1 MLSSFTRFA
10 WEQLK
15 TLYSQSPYG
24 AAAVPFQV
32 GLYNSVNATELSFLS
47 IQIESDNSL
56 CPQQVTNRSDSH
68 GERLPLPWLRS
79 EFFLPHLSS
88 CQGSVCFFILYFGP
102 LKSGI
107 NRNASFN
114 MRAYSICLLSRK
126 KCAAVWQ
133 TRGSDTDT
141 TQTLVC
147 CRVYLCLY
155 AASQRH
161 VVVKVCESFM
171 RAYDAKTHVCVCWQL
186 MAL

>member
-1 MLSSFTRFA
+1 MQLSSLFFHSRLNQTTVF
-10 WEQLK
+10 
-15 TLYSQSPYG
+15 
-24 AAAVPFQV
+24 VPNKWLIGV
-32 GLYNSVNATELSFLS
+32 THTVNACR
-47 IQIESDNSL
+47 SL
-56 CPQQVTNRSDSH
+56 GSGQNFSYHTYQVVR
-68 GERLPLPWLRS
+68 
-79 EFFLPHLSS
+79 
-88 CQGSVCFFILYFGP
+88 GSVCFFILYFGP

>member
-79 EFFLPHLSS
+79 EFFLPLIKLSGGVFVLF
-88 CQGSVCFFILYFGP
+88 CILVP
-102 LKSGI
+102 
-107 NRNASFN
+107 
-114 MRAYSICLLSRK
+114 
-126 KCAAVWQ
+126 
-133 TRGSDTDT
+133 
-141 TQTLVC
+141 
-147 CRVYLCLY
+147 
-155 AASQRH
+155 
-161 VVVKVCESFM
+161 
-171 RAYDAKTHVCVCWQL
+171 
-186 MAL
+186 